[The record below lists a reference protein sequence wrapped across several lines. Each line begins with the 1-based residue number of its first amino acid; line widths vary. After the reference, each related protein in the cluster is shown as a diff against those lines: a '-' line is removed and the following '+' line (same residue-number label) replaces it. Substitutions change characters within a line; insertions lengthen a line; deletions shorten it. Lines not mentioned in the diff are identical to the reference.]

1 MTALIVGNGP
11 SRKTFDIAKLVDEED
26 DLVVYG
32 CNALYRD
39 FKPNFELPHFL
50 IAIDEGMITEIESS
64 SFPSNR
70 FIVPPEDEMWEPV
83 EYSSTRRRSNAGM
96 NAMQAAIRDDHTK
109 LICIGFDFLMSD
121 RASLENVYDKT
132 SNYELETRSTP
143 DDNQNRCRFLSWF
156 CAKYD
161 WVDFIFTY
169 PMDDTVNR
177 EFYIEPF
184 QKNTNVD
191 LDTVSSPD
199 YNLSD
204 VIRNG

>member
-70 FIVPPEDEMWEPV
+70 FIVPTEDEMWEPV

-132 SNYELETRSTP
+132 SNYELETRATP

-169 PMDDTVNR
+169 PMEDTVNR